1 MAQALNLL
9 CKMVV
14 FKTMNT
20 PTQLNAAKFAK
31 CRNSCNYVYFN
42 VHATKNCGKLWNLVK
57 MLIKNQYFTRVLLR
71 YLYSYET
78 QKTCIKWIKFC
89 ADLNNVSERSAG
101 GPWFESRSRSNQNIF
116 FDFWPRDVCNRGLG
130 SDFVVVDVDT
140 YVKMPGYA
148 TEGLKKNM

>member
-1 MAQALNLL
+1 
-9 CKMVV
+9 
-14 FKTMNT
+14 
-20 PTQLNAAKFAK
+20 
-31 CRNSCNYVYFN
+31 
-42 VHATKNCGKLWNLVK
+42 
-57 MLIKNQYFTRVLLR
+57 MLIFELKVLKVTRVLLR

-78 QKTCIKWIKFC
+78 QKTCIKWIKFW

-140 YVKMPGYA
+140 YVKMPSYA
-148 TEGLKKNM
+148 TEGLKKICRGFE